1 MARRID
7 SLRFHRGT
15 FAASDGTPA
24 PSAELRGVNYE
35 RVIYRPRELC
45 AAVGRRLCSGAQRRA
60 CRNFPVF
67 VLRRLRNRRVRVTRS
82 PGRRRQRRDNRAIEL
97 ERPASEG
104 ALQRI
109 IAES

>member
-1 MARRID
+1 MGI
-7 SLRFHRGT
+7 
-15 FAASDGTPA
+15 PA

-45 AAVGRRLCSGAQRRA
+45 GRQLADGYAAAQRRA

-82 PGRRRQRRDNRAIEL
+82 PGRRRERRDNRAIEL
-97 ERPASEG
+97 ERPASIRRAGREG
-104 ALQRI
+104 EGEGGGGRAIQGI
-109 IAES
+109 IAEC